1 MPVTKH
7 IHRQIVIAF
16 SLILAVCIALTV
28 SFYIFSRN
36 GAQVQHEEAAH
47 SLEATAE
54 TARNIVNS
62 HIQGNLQTL
71 VTLSSFIGYDSA
83 DGLNPQQQLHNPAF
97 LDQLDVVN
105 SPNEFLRM
113 GVVDTSGQGSFVL
126 LDGRT
131 QLEQDLSQDSA
142 VQRALAGEGNV
153 SFTFWDDT
161 LGCYVNRYAVPIY
174 QGGVDGPVI
183 GVLTVTNNTDA
194 LQELLS
200 PSLLLNGQVHA
211 HIVNSEGKFVVR
223 NQTYFIR
230 EDARSIFD
238 TSAFSDELQQTILS
252 AFAVNESAFLSLT
265 NEGTLYEVALIPMGI
280 NDWYIMCVVPQRIL
294 VTDLSQ
300 WFNLQRITFFVI
312 FLLVI
317 LLALYIYR
325 MMRQNNRSM
334 RKLAYFDSITGAY
347 NRALFLQE
355 MPAKLTADPKALI
368 VLDIDNAPTIK
379 NLYGLER
386 FNSLLR
392 HIKETLDQQMGP
404 NELFCMGRNERF
416 LLLLDCTTPGQVQQR
431 MSRFF
436 TQIRQ
441 FRVSEHQNYQAV
453 CSAAVRHFEPLE
465 HPAPA
470 DRAGG
475 HRKPCSG
482 KHRPGARGADRAA
495 QPGLCHLDGRF
506 RQRLLLAEH
515 PEGSA
520 HRRAEARPGIPG
532 RPGRDRRGETGSG
545 DEKCDPSGPGAA
557 HHHRGGGRGNHRP
570 GGLYPQHAL

>member
-1 MPVTKH
+1 MSHGSKSGLCSFLQDKIRLYCIKTQLKIYNIFPRLLIRGHCQERGGTLPVPKH

-71 VTLSSFIGYDSA
+71 VTLSAFIGYDS
-83 DGLNPQQQLHNPAF
+83 DEGLPPQQLLHDPAF
-97 LDQLDVVN
+97 LAQLDVVN
-105 SPNEFLRM
+105 SQNEFLRM
-113 GVVDTSGQGSFVL
+113 GVVDTTGQGSFVL
-126 LDGRT
+126 LDGSS

-142 VQRALAGEGNV
+142 VQRALAGEGNI

-183 GVLTVTNNTDA
+183 GVLTGTNNTDA
-194 LQELLS
+194 LRELLS

-223 NQTYFIR
+223 NQTYFIS

-238 TSAFSDELQQTILS
+238 TPAFSDELQQTILS
-252 AFAVNESAFLSLT
+252 AFAVNESAFFSLT
-265 NEGTLYEVALIPMGI
+265 NEGTLYEVALIPMDV
-280 NDWYIMCVVPQRIL
+280 NDWYVMCVVPQRIL
-294 VTDLSQ
+294 VTNLSQ

-317 LLALYIYR
+317 LLTLYIYR

-334 RKLAYFDSITGAY
+334 NQLTYFDSITGAY
-347 NRALFLQE
+347 NRVRFLQE
-355 MPAKLTADPKALI
+355 MPTKLTADPKALV

-379 NLYGLER
+379 DLYGLER

-392 HIKETLDQQMGP
+392 HIKEALDQQMGP
-404 NELFCMGRNERF
+404 TELFCMGRNERF
-416 LLLLDCTTPGQVQQR
+416 FLLLDCAEPEQVRQR
-431 MSRFF
+431 MSRFLELGDGNGVAVTLNHASHLVVGDGKELVVRYRSLLGLELIKAQRNISVF
-436 TQIRQ
+436 QFLCSDGIR
-441 FRVSEHQNYQAV
+441 RVVNQH
-453 CSAAVRHFEPLE
+453 VRV
-465 HPAPA
+465 
-470 DRAGG
+470 
-475 HRKPCSG
+475 
-482 KHRPGARGADRAA
+482 
-495 QPGLCHLDGRF
+495 
-506 RQRLLLAEH
+506 
-515 PEGSA
+515 
-520 HRRAEARPGIPG
+520 
-532 RPGRDRRGETGSG
+532 
-545 DEKCDPSGPGAA
+545 AA
-557 HHHRGGGRGNHRP
+557 HIYQVYHFVVHRSRIIGHTV
-570 GGLYPQHAL
+570 QE